1 MTGLIWESERST
13 LNAQRPSMHLLP
25 GLVSISFRG
34 RTPAELIAATARA
47 GLQGIEWG
55 GDRHV
60 PHGNLAVAREVA
72 ARTREAGL
80 DVAAYGSYYRV
91 GRDESQQVSFAQ
103 VLDTAAALQAPLI
116 RVWAGEQGSAETS
129 PAGRQ
134 RIIAESRRIGR
145 MARAAGLGVAF
156 EFHRHTLTDTTGSA
170 LDLLQATAAAGLRGY
185 WQPSVGWS
193 REEQLD
199 ALCRLRPYLAH
210 LHVYQWDA
218 DGRREPLAAGTA
230 AWSDFLAEAAAAPL
244 PEGLL
249 QRWAL
254 LEFVKDDSLDQF
266 RQDAETLTRML
277 GHAGGSRHGEGES

>member
-1 MTGLIWESERST
+1 MS
-13 LNAQRPSMHLLP
+13 LLP

-34 RTPAELIAATARA
+34 RTPAELIAASARA

-80 DVAAYGSYYRV
+80 QVAAYGSYYRV

-103 VLDTAAALQAPLI
+103 VLDTAVALQAPLI
-116 RVWAGEQGSAETS
+116 RVWAGEQGSAETL
-129 PAGRQ
+129 PADRQ

-170 LDLLQATAAAGLRGY
+170 LDLLQSTADAELRSY
-185 WQPSVGWS
+185 WQPPVGWTHA
-193 REEQLD
+193 EQLD
-199 ALCRLRPYLAH
+199 ALRRLRPYLAH
-210 LHVYQWDA
+210 LHVYQWA
-218 DGRREPLAAGTA
+218 PDGSREPLAAGIG
-230 AWSDFLAEAAAAPL
+230 AWSIFLAEAATAPR
-244 PEGLL
+244 PEGLP

-266 RQDAETLTRML
+266 QQDAETLIRML
-277 GHAGGSRHGEGES
+277 SQVDG